1 MTPNEVRMQAEI
13 DRLRAALRSIADE
26 CEGILRVRF
35 NEVWEVNLRV
45 QQIGI
50 RAGEMIDTPD
60 RSDW

>member
-13 DRLRAALRSIADE
+13 DRLKAALRSISEE

-45 QQIGI
+45 QQIGM
-50 RAGEMIDTPD
+50 RATEMIEPPD